1 MATIALYAGKI
12 NQMSSMIGEVK
23 RSVADYESELFS
35 LKAKTLNVNKSV
47 CNLDDIIS
55 SIQSSTLIQEE
66 KITSLEA
73 FSQSSENFIAE
84 VVRIDENV
92 AYVINQSKDDF
103 YAQYSYLKPEYE
115 MEFWEDV
122 CDGFQKAGEWCKE
135 HWEEIVVTVV
145 IVVGAAISVAAV
157 ILTGGAALVPL
168 LSGLFASVGVSA
180 GTAMTVATI
189 MSFTVG
195 TIAVVSTVASSTLNI
210 IDTWGDIDNPT
221 FNAWQTA
228 LNWTSMISNGFYSV
242 GSIYSGIKGISNS
255 SLREY
260 SKSWLTNSNFRS
272 AIIGA
277 DKFSFTLKT
286 NTSTFWS
293 GISDEGMYNGDL
305 IASNCAEKMG
315 RTTLES
321 TLTSNDIDMPTWNV
335 SDLSSINAWNSASSS
350 YAMNSLG
357 SVNAFLSQS
366 VRSTSVWNVFERILL
381 NINPRVTGITTFTP
395 IVVNIYPRIIQLDS
409 ILMGIFSGTSQFVPL
424 LKDSD

>member
-73 FSQSSENFIAE
+73 FSRSSENFIAE

-92 AYVINQSKDDF
+92 AYVINQNKDDF

-115 MEFWEDV
+115 MEFWEEV

-168 LSGLFASVGVSA
+168 LSGLFTSVGVSA

-277 DKFSFTLKT
+277 DNFRMTVQP
-286 NTSTFWS
+286 NNSTFWA
-293 GISDEGMYNGDL
+293 GLGKQGEN
-305 IASNCAEKMG
+305 IAKEEAAVLG

-321 TLTSNDIDMPTWNV
+321 TMEAQNITRP
-335 SDLSSINAWNSASSS
+335 INELGWQQASAS
-350 YAMNSLG
+350 YAMRTSGNVKALLTEAVG
-357 SVNAFLSQS
+357 TYYNGTQLIGKTWLNVESV
-366 VRSTSVWNVFERILL
+366 LL
-381 NINPRVTGITTFTP
+381 NVNPCITSLNGVARTFQ
-395 IVVNIYPRIIQLDS
+395 YS
-409 ILMGIFSGTSQFVPL
+409 SFFSGIFSALESATNISIKNL
-424 LKDSD
+424 WEEINLEDN